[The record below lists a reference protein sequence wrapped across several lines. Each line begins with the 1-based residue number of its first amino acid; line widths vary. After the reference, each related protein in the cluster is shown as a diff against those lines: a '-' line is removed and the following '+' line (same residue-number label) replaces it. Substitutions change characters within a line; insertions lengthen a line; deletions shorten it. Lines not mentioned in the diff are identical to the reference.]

1 MVTKAERDLEAE
13 LGPSPWPIYDGKD
26 EPWKDADRM
35 LKLKE
40 KFDYQYEIA
49 HVLGCSTSQV
59 SYWME
64 KAEETWSPSLD
75 EGDTE
80 CVYFAVCGYKTVG
93 PRNDACDTCLDVAR
107 ENQSGA
113 KNRSDSFIDPR
124 DSESL
129 VEHMKKLYEASDRY
143 DVNKP

>member
-1 MVTKAERDLEAE
+1 MTTKAKRDLESE
-13 LGPSPWPIYDGKD
+13 LGPSPDPFFAKKD
-26 EPWKDADRM
+26 EPWKNHKLM
-35 LKLKE
+35 LKLDKRHE
-40 KFDYQYEIA
+40 YQYEIA
-49 HVLGCSTSQV
+49 HVFGCSTSQV

-113 KNRSDSFIDPR
+113 KNRSDS
-124 DSESL
+124 ESL
-129 VEHMKKLYEASDRY
+129 AEHMKKLYEASDRY
-143 DVNKP
+143 DVKKP